1 MKIFAL
7 LTVIITGAL
16 LVYGAEDFP
25 KWGDPNQPGSVHV
38 SPRYTQGTY
47 IETGTPNIVT
57 AVVADYRGYDTMGE
71 TTVIYT
77 AGMACIL
84 MLRKKKRGEGEDNV

>member
-84 MLRKKKRGEGEDNV
+84 MLRKKKRTEGEGNV

>member
-1 MKIFAL
+1 LKIFAL

>member
-1 MKIFAL
+1 MRKLVGFIAVL
-7 LTVIITGAL
+7 IMGGL

-25 KWGDPNQPGSVHV
+25 KWGDPDQPGSIHV
-38 SPRYTQGTY
+38 APRYTQGTW

-57 AVVADYRGYDTMGE
+57 SVVADYRGYDTMGE

-77 AGMACIL
+77 AGMSVIL
-84 MLRKKKRGEGEDNV
+84 LLRKKKGGGEGNA

>member
-1 MKIFAL
+1 MFAL
-7 LTVIITGAL
+7 LTVIITGIM

-25 KWGDPNQPGSVHV
+25 KWGDPDQPGSVHV

-84 MLRKKKRGEGEDNV
+84 MLRKKKRGEGEGHG

>member
-1 MKIFAL
+1 MKAFAL
-7 LTVIITGAL
+7 LTVIITGVM

-25 KWGDPNQPGSVHV
+25 RWGDPDQPGSVHV
-38 SPRYTQGTY
+38 SPRYTQGAY

-57 AVVADYRGYDTMGE
+57 TVVADYRGYDTMGE

-84 MLRKKKRGEGEDNV
+84 MLRKKKRGGGENNA